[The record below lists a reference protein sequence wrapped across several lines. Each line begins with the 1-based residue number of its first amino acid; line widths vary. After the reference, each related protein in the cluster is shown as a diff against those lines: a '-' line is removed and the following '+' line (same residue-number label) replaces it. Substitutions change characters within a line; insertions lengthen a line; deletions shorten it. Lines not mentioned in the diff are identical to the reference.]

1 MRDDSIS
8 IAKGIAIILMVLA
21 HTYFSQFGNQWINM
35 FHMPLFFFFA
45 GYCFKKKYIAQPKEF
60 VFKRFIGLYKPFVKW
75 SLTFLLLHNVFFYL
89 NIYNGEY
96 GFRGIVSN
104 LYNCNDIVVHIFHII
119 TRMTDNEQLLGGFW
133 FLRSLLAG
141 SIIGYLVIKKIHS
154 KIYGGAILLILTVVL
169 SLINKHV
176 PYFELG
182 ARETFASLFF
192 VSGHYYK
199 ELKWKIHEKKYILPL
214 AIVLI
219 TIGVHFYQANLLN
232 FEYWQVIPY
241 LMTAIIGVLATYYLS
256 RKISNQSDKI
266 KSCLVY
272 IGNNTLTILTW
283 HMLSFKL
290 VSLFIIY
297 VYQLPIERLA
307 EFPVIEQC
315 SKEGWFVLYFFVGM
329 LIPMGLSKCRHLK

>member
-75 SLTFLLLHNVFFYL
+75 SLVFLFLHNVFFHL
-89 NIYNGEY
+89 NIYNGKF
-96 GFRGIVSN
+96 GFRGNVSN
-104 LYNCNDIVVHIFHII
+104 LYTCNDFVVHTFHII

-133 FLRSLLAG
+133 FLRSLLVGA
-141 SIIGYLVIKKIHS
+141 IIGYLVIKNIHS

-169 SLINKHV
+169 SFVNKHI

-182 ARETFASLFF
+182 ARETFAALFF

-199 ELKWKIHEKKYILPL
+199 ELNWKIHEKRYILPL
-214 AIVLI
+214 AIVMI
-219 TIGVHFYQANLLN
+219 TFGVKFYQASLLN
-232 FEYWQVIPY
+232 FEYWQVVPY
-241 LMTAIIGVLATYYLS
+241 LITAIIGILATFYLS
-256 RKISNQSDKI
+256 KRISNLSNRM

-272 IGNNTLTILTW
+272 TGNNTLAILTW

-290 VSLFIIY
+290 VSLLIIA
-297 VYQLPIERLA
+297 VYQLPMEQLA
-307 EFPVIEQC
+307 EFPVIEQY
-315 SKEGWFVLYFFVGM
+315 SKEGWFMLYFLVGM
-329 LIPMGLSKCRHLK
+329 IIPIGFSKCRYLK